1 MNLWKRALLYT
12 MRKKGKTVILF
23 LVLFVMS
30 TFVLTGLAIRSAADR
45 SAGELRKSV
54 GGSIKLKSSGS
65 LFIFGHDFANSASIS
80 PMASSFF
87 LLIILAYICV
97 VFTSVWPSSLQT
109 V

>member
-54 GGSIKLKSSGS
+54 GGSIKLIRDEEKTQNWTYEQ
-65 LFIFGHDFANSASIS
+65 LKHT
-80 PMASSFF
+80 
-87 LLIILAYICV
+87 L
-97 VFTSVWPSSLQT
+97 
-109 V
+109 